1 MTDRKRMMLRRAA
14 NIIWT
19 NECPVCHKLL
29 EWDELLCEDC
39 SNKLDI
45 TDLKL
50 CPICSKQTCLDHTA
64 LKFSRVYAQCLYE
77 DSVVNAIYDL
87 KNGLTLNLAE
97 YAAAEL
103 CKQMKEDGT
112 LRQIDIV
119 TSVPMHFLKKQDKN
133 INDADKMAKMFSRTL
148 GKPCELK
155 LLGKKRTGTAQH
167 RLTAAERKLNAEKSF
182 YILPKHK
189 DITGKTLLLCDDV
202 YTTGSTL
209 NTCAGLLLEMGAS
222 EVICAVIATTRLEH
236 ERNKNTD

>member
-1 MTDRKRMMLRRAA
+1 MTDRKKMMLRRAA

-97 YAAAEL
+97 YAAKEL
-103 CKQMKEDGT
+103 SLQMKEDGT
-112 LRQIDIV
+112 ARQIDLV

-133 INDADKMAKMFSRTL
+133 INDADKLAKFFSSEL
-148 GKPCELK
+148 DKPCDLK
-155 LLGKKRTGTAQH
+155 LLGKKRTKTVQH
-167 RLTAAERKLNAEKSF
+167 RLTAAQRKENAERSF
-182 YILPKHK
+182 FILPKHA

-209 NTCAGLLLEMGAS
+209 NTCAGLLLEMGAD
-222 EVICAVIATTRLEH
+222 EVICAAIATTRLEH
-236 ERNKNTD
+236 ERDKKTD